1 MARAAA
7 GQVLAIMGSGETS
20 PTMVT
25 VHKALVAGMG
35 GQPAEALLLQTPYA
49 FQENCADI
57 SARARQYF
65 SRSVGLTVS
74 VFPDHDE
81 PAAALT
87 AADAGPAGPAGP
99 AASADAAAPA
109 RLAPLRTAGW
119 VFSGP
124 GSPTYALAR
133 WDASGVSQALRDRV
147 AAGHGL
153 TVMAS
158 AAAATI
164 GCATLPVYEIYKA
177 GADPHWL
184 GGLDLLGLLG
194 LPVALI
200 PHYNNTEGGTH
211 DTRYCYLG
219 ERRLA
224 RMERE
229 LPAGAAVLGVD
240 EHTAAVIDLAA
251 GTLAVTGRGTVTVR
265 RAGQSAVL
273 PAGTSLSLADLRR
286 LIRGEAR
293 APGPTGAPGRT
304 PPDASGSDEAPSD
317 RDTGSA
323 APLPLPELTALA
335 RERFGTADRSGDLP
349 GMVTAILDLEAAIS
363 DWATDTEEDQG
374 TAQSRAVLRGLI
386 TALGQRAAELAAQAA
401 RPARLAGLVTRAGP
415 GTAGGH
421 TAGAG
426 HTAGGS
432 CAPPGAF
439 GGVIE
444 PLLTLR
450 AELREQ
456 GAWPAADTIR
466 DALTAA
472 GFRLQDTADGTHW
485 TLGPD
490 PDAP

>member
-7 GQVLAIMGSGETS
+7 SQVLAIMGSGETS

-25 VHKALVAGMG
+25 VHKALIAGTG
-35 GQPAEALLLQTPYA
+35 GQPAGALLLQTPYA

-65 SRSVGLTVS
+65 ARSVGLTVS
-74 VFPDHDE
+74 VFPDDE
-81 PAAALT
+81 PAGQGHGPG
-87 AADAGPAGPAGP
+87 AGL
-99 AASADAAAPA
+99 AAA
-109 RLAPLRTAGW
+109 RLTPLRTAGW

-133 WDASGVSQALRDRV
+133 WDASGVSQALRDRI
-147 AAGHGL
+147 AAGHGR

-251 GTLAVTGRGTVTVR
+251 ATLAVTGRGTVTVR
-265 RAGQSAVL
+265 RAGQSTVL
-273 PAGTSLSLADLRR
+273 PAGTILSLADLRG

-293 APGPTGAPGRT
+293 AAGVTGAAGRT
-304 PPDASGSDEAPSD
+304 SPEASGSPASPAD
-317 RDTGSA
+317 RDTGFA

-335 RERFGTADRSGDLP
+335 RERFEAADRAGDVP
-349 GMVTAILDLEAAIS
+349 GMVTAILDLEAAIT

-386 TALGQRAAELAAQAA
+386 TALGQRTAELAARAA
-401 RPARLAGLVTRAGP
+401 RPARLAGLIPA
-415 GTAGGH
+415 
-421 TAGAG
+421 
-426 HTAGGS
+426 AGGS
-432 CAPPGAF
+432 CAPSGPLGA
-439 GGVIE
+439 VVE

-472 GFRLQDTADGTHW
+472 GFQLQDTADGTRW

-490 PDAP
+490 PGA

>member
-25 VHKALVAGMG
+25 VHKALIAGMG
-35 GQPAEALLLQTPYA
+35 GQPAGALLLQTPYA

-65 SRSVGLTVS
+65 ARSVGLTVS
-74 VFPDHDE
+74 VFPDDE
-81 PAAALT
+81 PAGQ
-87 AADAGPAGPAGP
+87 GPGAGPAGP
-99 AASADAAAPA
+99 AAA

-133 WDASGVSQALRDRV
+133 WDASGVSQALRDRI

-184 GGLDLLGLLG
+184 GGLDLLGLLD

-251 GTLAVTGRGTVTVR
+251 ATLAVTGRGTVTVR
-265 RAGQSAVL
+265 RAGQSTVL
-273 PAGTSLSLADLRR
+273 PADTSLSLADLRR

-293 APGPTGAPGRT
+293 AAGATAPRRPHLPGG
-304 PPDASGSDEAPSD
+304 ASGSP
-317 RDTGSA
+317 R
-323 APLPLPELTALA
+323 
-335 RERFGTADRSGDLP
+335 
-349 GMVTAILDLEAAIS
+349 IS
-363 DWATDTEEDQG
+363 RTIG
-374 TAQSRAVLRGLI
+374 
-386 TALGQRAAELAAQAA
+386 
-401 RPARLAGLVTRAGP
+401 
-415 GTAGGH
+415 
-421 TAGAG
+421 
-426 HTAGGS
+426 
-432 CAPPGAF
+432 
-439 GGVIE
+439 
-444 PLLTLR
+444 
-450 AELREQ
+450 
-456 GAWPAADTIR
+456 IR
-466 DALTAA
+466 DL
-472 GFRLQDTADGTHW
+472 R
-485 TLGPD
+485 P
-490 PDAP
+490 PSRCPS

>member
-7 GQVLAIMGSGETS
+7 SQVLAIMGSGETS

-25 VHKALVAGMG
+25 VHKALVAGLG
-35 GQPAEALLLQTPYA
+35 GQPAGALLLQTPYA

-65 SRSVGLTVS
+65 ARSVGLTVG
-74 VFPDHDE
+74 VFPDDDE
-81 PAAALT
+81 PAGQSHGPG
-87 AADAGPAGPAGP
+87 AGPAEPTA
-99 AASADAAAPA
+99 A

-133 WDASGVSQALRDRV
+133 WDASGVSQALRDRI

-251 GTLAVTGRGTVTVR
+251 ATLAVTGRGTVTVR
-265 RAGQSAVL
+265 RAGQSTVL
-273 PAGTSLSLADLRR
+273 PTGISLSLADLRG

-293 APGPTGAPGRT
+293 AAGVTGAVGRT
-304 PPDASGSDEAPSD
+304 SPEASGSPASPDD
-317 RDTGSA
+317 RDTGFA

-335 RERFGTADRSGDLP
+335 RERFEAADRAGDVP
-349 GMVTAILDLEAAIS
+349 GMVTAILDLEAAIT

-386 TALGQRAAELAAQAA
+386 TALGQRTAELAARAA
-401 RPARLAGLVTRAGP
+401 RPARLAGLIPA
-415 GTAGGH
+415 AGGPC
-421 TAGAG
+421 ASSGPLGA
-426 HTAGGS
+426 
-432 CAPPGAF
+432 
-439 GGVIE
+439 VVE

-472 GFRLQDTADGTHW
+472 GFQLQDTADGTRW

-490 PDAP
+490 PGA

>member
-1 MARAAA
+1 MAQAAA
-7 GQVLAIMGSGETS
+7 DQVLAIMGSGETS

-25 VHKALVAGMG
+25 VHKALVAGLG
-35 GQPAEALLLQTPYA
+35 GQPDEALLLETPYA

-65 SRSVGLTVS
+65 ARSVGLTVS
-74 VFPDHDE
+74 VFPDDE
-81 PAAALT
+81 PA
-87 AADAGPAGPAGP
+87 GQGP
-99 AASADAAAPA
+99 AASTGPAEPAAA

-133 WDASGVSQALRDRV
+133 WDASGVSQALRDRI

-251 GTLAVTGRGTVTVR
+251 ATLAVTGRGTVTVR
-265 RAGQSAVL
+265 RAGQSTVL
-273 PAGTSLSLADLRR
+273 PAGTSLSLADLRG

-293 APGPTGAPGRT
+293 APGPAAAAGRT
-304 PPDASGSDEAPSD
+304 SPDASASDESRVD
-317 RDTGSA
+317 RDTGFA

-335 RERFGTADRSGDLP
+335 RERFEAADRAGDVP
-349 GMVTAILDLEAAIS
+349 GMVTAILDLEAAIC

-386 TALGQRAAELAAQAA
+386 TALGQRTAELAARAA
-401 RPARLAGLVTRAGP
+401 RPARLAGLIPAG
-415 GTAGGH
+415 
-421 TAGAG
+421 
-426 HTAGGS
+426 GGS
-432 CAPPGAF
+432 CAPSGPLGA
-439 GGVIE
+439 VVE

-472 GFRLQDTADGTHW
+472 GFQLQDTADGTRW
-485 TLGPD
+485 ALGPD

>member
-25 VHKALVAGMG
+25 VHKALIAGMG
-35 GQPAEALLLQTPYA
+35 GQPAGALLLQTPYA

-57 SARARQYF
+57 STRARQYF
-65 SRSVGLTVS
+65 DRSVGLTVS
-74 VFPDHDE
+74 VFPDD
-81 PAAALT
+81 
-87 AADAGPAGPAGP
+87 AD
-99 AASADAAAPA
+99 DAAG
-109 RLAPLRTAGW
+109 LAPLRTAGW

-133 WDASGVSQALRDRV
+133 WDTSGVSQALRDRI

-184 GGLDLLGLLG
+184 GGVGLLGLLD

-224 RMERE
+224 RMERD

-251 GTLAVTGRGTVTVR
+251 STLAVTGRGTVTVR
-265 RAGQSAVL
+265 RAGRSTVL
-273 PAGTSLSLADLRR
+273 PTGTQLSLADLRR

-293 APGPTGAPGRT
+293 AAPAAPAAGPASSGASPHG
-304 PPDASGSDEAPSD
+304 ASPAAGYT
-317 RDTGSA
+317 RDA

-335 RERFGTADRSGDLP
+335 RERFDAADRAGDVP
-349 GMVTAILDLEAAIS
+349 AMVTAILDLEAAIC

-386 TALGQRAAELAAQAA
+386 TQLGQRAAEAAA
-401 RPARLAGLVTRAGP
+401 RGAPPARLAGLVT
-415 GTAGGH
+415 TARDGN
-421 TAGAG
+421 
-426 HTAGGS
+426 GGS
-432 CAPPGAF
+432 CAPPGL
-439 GGVIE
+439 GRVVE

-450 AELREQ
+450 AQLRDQ
-456 GAWPAADTIR
+456 GSWPAADSIR
-466 DALTAA
+466 DALLAA
-472 GFRLQDTADGTHW
+472 GFRLQDTPDGTRW
-485 TLGPD
+485 TIGPD
-490 PDAP
+490 PDE

>member
-1 MARAAA
+1 MARPAA

-35 GQPAEALLLQTPYA
+35 GQPDEALLLQTPYA

-65 SRSVGLTVS
+65 ARSVGLTVS
-74 VFPDHDE
+74 VFPDDDE
-81 PAAALT
+81 PAAQ
-87 AADAGPAGPAGP
+87 GPAGP
-99 AASADAAAPA
+99 AAA

-133 WDASGVSQALRDRV
+133 WDASGVSQALRDRI

-184 GGLDLLGLLG
+184 CGLDLLGLLD

-251 GTLAVTGRGTVTVR
+251 ATLAVTGRGTVTVR
-265 RAGQSAVL
+265 RAGQSTVL
-273 PAGTSLSLADLRR
+273 PAGTSLSLADLRG

-293 APGPTGAPGRT
+293 VPAPADADRT
-304 PPDASGSDEAPSD
+304 SPDSSGSDESHVD
-317 RDTGSA
+317 RATGFA

-335 RERFGTADRSGDLP
+335 RERFEAADRAGDVP
-349 GMVTAILDLEAAIS
+349 GMVAAILDLEAVIG
-363 DWATDTEEDQG
+363 DWATDTEENQG

-386 TALGQRAAELAAQAA
+386 TALGQRTAELAA
-401 RPARLAGLVTRAGP
+401 RPARLAGLIPAAGGPCAPAGP
-415 GTAGGH
+415 
-421 TAGAG
+421 
-426 HTAGGS
+426 
-432 CAPPGAF
+432 CAPSGPLGA
-439 GGVIE
+439 VVE

-472 GFRLQDTADGTHW
+472 GFQLQDTADGTRW

-490 PDAP
+490 PDAT

>member
-7 GQVLAIMGSGETS
+7 SQVLAIMGSGETS

-25 VHKALVAGMG
+25 VHKALIAGTG
-35 GQPAEALLLQTPYA
+35 GQPAGALLLQTPYA

-65 SRSVGLTVS
+65 ARSVGLTVS
-74 VFPDHDE
+74 VFPDDE
-81 PAAALT
+81 PAGQGHGPG
-87 AADAGPAGPAGP
+87 AGL
-99 AASADAAAPA
+99 AAA
-109 RLAPLRTAGW
+109 RLTPLRTAGW

-133 WDASGVSQALRDRV
+133 WDASGVSQALRDRI

-251 GTLAVTGRGTVTVR
+251 ATLAVTGRGTVTIR
-265 RAGQSAVL
+265 RAGQSTVL
-273 PAGTSLSLADLRR
+273 PAGTILSLADLRG

-293 APGPTGAPGRT
+293 AAGVTGAAGRT
-304 PPDASGSDEAPSD
+304 SPEASGSPASPDD
-317 RDTGSA
+317 RDTGFA

-335 RERFGTADRSGDLP
+335 RERFEAADRAGDVP
-349 GMVTAILDLEAAIS
+349 GMVTAILDLEAAIT

-386 TALGQRAAELAAQAA
+386 TALGQRTAELAARAA
-401 RPARLAGLVTRAGP
+401 RPARLAGLIPA
-415 GTAGGH
+415 
-421 TAGAG
+421 
-426 HTAGGS
+426 AGGS
-432 CAPPGAF
+432 CAPSGPLGA
-439 GGVIE
+439 VVE

-472 GFRLQDTADGTHW
+472 GFQLQDTADGTRW

-490 PDAP
+490 PGA

>member
-7 GQVLAIMGSGETS
+7 SQVLAIMGSGETS

-25 VHKALVAGMG
+25 VHKALVAGLG
-35 GQPAEALLLQTPYA
+35 GQIAGALLLQTPYA

-65 SRSVGLTVS
+65 ARSVGLTVS
-74 VFPDHDE
+74 VFPDDE
-81 PAAALT
+81 PAGQ
-87 AADAGPAGPAGP
+87 GPGPGAGPAGP
-99 AASADAAAPA
+99 AAA

-133 WDASGVSQALRDRV
+133 WDASGVSQALRDRI

-251 GTLAVTGRGTVTVR
+251 ATLAVTGRGTVTVR
-265 RAGQSAVL
+265 RAGQSTVL
-273 PAGTSLSLADLRR
+273 PAGAILSLADLRG
-286 LIRGEAR
+286 LIRAEAR
-293 APGPTGAPGRT
+293 AAGVTGAVGRT
-304 PPDASGSDEAPSD
+304 SPESSGSPASPDE
-317 RDTGSA
+317 RDTGFA

-335 RERFGTADRSGDLP
+335 RERFEAADRAGDVP
-349 GMVTAILDLEAAIS
+349 GMVTAILDLEAAIT

-386 TALGQRAAELAAQAA
+386 TALGQRTAELAARAA
-401 RPARLAGLVTRAGP
+401 RPARLAGLIP
-415 GTAGGH
+415 AGG
-421 TAGAG
+421 GP
-426 HTAGGS
+426 
-432 CAPPGAF
+432 CAPSGPLGA
-439 GGVIE
+439 VVE

-472 GFRLQDTADGTHW
+472 GFQLQDTADGTHW

-490 PDAP
+490 PGA

>member
-7 GQVLAIMGSGETS
+7 SQVLAIMGSGETS

-35 GQPAEALLLQTPYA
+35 GQPAGALLLQTPYA

-65 SRSVGLTVS
+65 ARSVGLTVS
-74 VFPDHDE
+74 VFPDDE
-81 PAAALT
+81 PAGQGHGPG
-87 AADAGPAGPAGP
+87 AGL
-99 AASADAAAPA
+99 AAA
-109 RLAPLRTAGW
+109 RLTPLRTAGW

-133 WDASGVSQALRDRV
+133 WDASGVSQALRDRI

-251 GTLAVTGRGTVTVR
+251 ATLAVTGRGTVTVR
-265 RAGQSAVL
+265 RAGQSTVL
-273 PAGTSLSLADLRR
+273 PAGTILSLADLRG

-293 APGPTGAPGRT
+293 AAGVTGAAGRT
-304 PPDASGSDEAPSD
+304 SPEASGSPDSPDD
-317 RDTGSA
+317 RDTAFA

-335 RERFGTADRSGDLP
+335 RERFEAADRAGDVP
-349 GMVTAILDLEAAIS
+349 GMVTAILDLEAAIT

-386 TALGQRAAELAAQAA
+386 TALGQRTAELAARAA
-401 RPARLAGLVTRAGP
+401 RPARLAGLIPA
-415 GTAGGH
+415 
-421 TAGAG
+421 
-426 HTAGGS
+426 AGGS
-432 CAPPGAF
+432 CAPSGPLGA
-439 GGVIE
+439 VVE

-472 GFRLQDTADGTHW
+472 GFQLQDTADGTRW

-490 PDAP
+490 PGA

>member
-1 MARAAA
+1 MAPAAA
-7 GQVLAIMGSGETS
+7 SQVLAIMGSGETS

-25 VHKALVAGMG
+25 VHKALIAGTG
-35 GQPAEALLLQTPYA
+35 GQPAGALLLQTPYA

-65 SRSVGLTVS
+65 ARSVGLTVS
-74 VFPDHDE
+74 VFPDDE
-81 PAAALT
+81 PAGQGHGPG
-87 AADAGPAGPAGP
+87 AGL
-99 AASADAAAPA
+99 AAA
-109 RLAPLRTAGW
+109 RLTPLRTAGW

-133 WDASGVSQALRDRV
+133 WDASGVSQALRDRI

-184 GGLDLLGLLG
+184 GGLDLLGLLD

-251 GTLAVTGRGTVTVR
+251 ATLAVTGRGTVTVR
-265 RAGQSAVL
+265 RAGQSTVL
-273 PAGTSLSLADLRR
+273 PAGTILSLADLRG

-293 APGPTGAPGRT
+293 AAGVTGAAGRT
-304 PPDASGSDEAPSD
+304 SPEVPGSPASPGD
-317 RDTGSA
+317 RDTGFA

-335 RERFGTADRSGDLP
+335 RERFEAADRAGDVP
-349 GMVTAILDLEAAIS
+349 GMVTAILDLEAAIT

-386 TALGQRAAELAAQAA
+386 TALGQRTAELAARAA
-401 RPARLAGLVTRAGP
+401 RPARLAGLIPA
-415 GTAGGH
+415 AGGP
-421 TAGAG
+421 
-426 HTAGGS
+426 
-432 CAPPGAF
+432 CAPSGPLGA
-439 GGVIE
+439 VVE

-472 GFRLQDTADGTHW
+472 GFQLQDTADGTRW

-490 PDAP
+490 PGA

>member
-7 GQVLAIMGSGETS
+7 SQVLAIMGSGETS

-25 VHKALVAGMG
+25 VHKALVAGLG
-35 GQPAEALLLQTPYA
+35 GQPAGALLLQTPYA

-65 SRSVGLTVS
+65 ARSVGLTVS
-74 VFPDHDE
+74 VFPDDDE
-81 PAAALT
+81 PA
-87 AADAGPAGPAGP
+87 GPGPGE
-99 AASADAAAPA
+99 AAAA

-133 WDASGVSQALRDRV
+133 WDASGVSQALRDRI
-147 AAGHGL
+147 AAGHGR

-194 LPVALI
+194 LPAALI

-251 GTLAVTGRGTVTVR
+251 ATLAVTGRGTVTVR
-265 RAGQSAVL
+265 RAGQSTVL
-273 PAGTSLSLADLRR
+273 PAGTILSLADLRGP
-286 LIRGEAR
+286 IRGEAR
-293 APGPTGAPGRT
+293 AAGVTGAAGRT
-304 PPDASGSDEAPSD
+304 SPEASGSPASPDD
-317 RDTGSA
+317 RDTGFA

-335 RERFGTADRSGDLP
+335 RERFEAADRAGDVP
-349 GMVTAILDLEAAIS
+349 GMVTAILDLEAAIT

-386 TALGQRAAELAAQAA
+386 TALGQRTAELAARAA
-401 RPARLAGLVTRAGP
+401 RPARLAGLIPA
-415 GTAGGH
+415 
-421 TAGAG
+421 
-426 HTAGGS
+426 AGGS
-432 CAPPGAF
+432 CAPSGPLGA
-439 GGVIE
+439 VVE

-472 GFRLQDTADGTHW
+472 GFQLQDTADGTRW
-485 TLGPD
+485 TIGAEPGE
-490 PDAP
+490 

>member
-1 MARAAA
+1 MAPAAA
-7 GQVLAIMGSGETS
+7 SQVLAIMGSGETS

-25 VHKALVAGMG
+25 VHKALIAGTG
-35 GQPAEALLLQTPYA
+35 GQPAGALLLQTPYA

-65 SRSVGLTVS
+65 ARSVGLTVS
-74 VFPDHDE
+74 VFPDDE
-81 PAAALT
+81 PAGQGHGPG
-87 AADAGPAGPAGP
+87 AGL
-99 AASADAAAPA
+99 AAA
-109 RLAPLRTAGW
+109 RLTPLRTAGW

-133 WDASGVSQALRDRV
+133 WDASGVSQALRDRI

-251 GTLAVTGRGTVTVR
+251 ATLAVTGRGTVTVR
-265 RAGQSAVL
+265 RAGQSTVL
-273 PAGTSLSLADLRR
+273 PAGTILSLADLRG

-293 APGPTGAPGRT
+293 AAGVTGAAGRT
-304 PPDASGSDEAPSD
+304 SPEASGSPASPDD
-317 RDTGSA
+317 RDTGFA

-335 RERFGTADRSGDLP
+335 RERFEAADRAGNVP
-349 GMVTAILDLEAAIS
+349 GMVTAILDLEAAIT

-386 TALGQRAAELAAQAA
+386 TALGQRTAELAARAA
-401 RPARLAGLVTRAGP
+401 RPARLAGLIPA
-415 GTAGGH
+415 
-421 TAGAG
+421 
-426 HTAGGS
+426 AGGS
-432 CAPPGAF
+432 CAPSGPLGA
-439 GGVIE
+439 VVE

-472 GFRLQDTADGTHW
+472 GFQLQDTADGTRW

-490 PDAP
+490 PGA

>member
-25 VHKALVAGMG
+25 VHKALVAGLG
-35 GQPAEALLLQTPYA
+35 GQPAGALLLQTPYA

-65 SRSVGLTVS
+65 ARSVGLTVS
-74 VFPDHDE
+74 VFPDDE
-81 PAAALT
+81 PAGQ
-87 AADAGPAGPAGP
+87 GPGPGAGPAGP
-99 AASADAAAPA
+99 AAA

-133 WDASGVSQALRDRV
+133 WDASGVSQALRDRI

-251 GTLAVTGRGTVTVR
+251 ATLAVTGRGTVTVR
-265 RAGQSAVL
+265 RAGQSTVL
-273 PAGTSLSLADLRR
+273 PTGISLSLADLRG

-293 APGPTGAPGRT
+293 AAGVTGAVGRT
-304 PPDASGSDEAPSD
+304 SPEASGSPASPDD
-317 RDTGSA
+317 RDTGFA

-335 RERFGTADRSGDLP
+335 RERFEAADRAGDVP
-349 GMVTAILDLEAAIS
+349 GMVTAILDLEAAIT

-386 TALGQRAAELAAQAA
+386 TALGQRTAELAARAA
-401 RPARLAGLVTRAGP
+401 RPARLAGLIPA
-415 GTAGGH
+415 AGGPC
-421 TAGAG
+421 ASSGPLGA
-426 HTAGGS
+426 
-432 CAPPGAF
+432 
-439 GGVIE
+439 VVE

-472 GFRLQDTADGTHW
+472 GFQLQDTADGTRW

-490 PDAP
+490 PGA

>member
-35 GQPAEALLLQTPYA
+35 GQPAGALLLQTPYA

-65 SRSVGLTVS
+65 DRSVGLTVS
-74 VFPDHDE
+74 VFPDDE
-81 PAAALT
+81 PAGQGHGPG
-87 AADAGPAGPAGP
+87 AGL
-99 AASADAAAPA
+99 AAA
-109 RLAPLRTAGW
+109 RLTPLRTAGW

-133 WDASGVSQALRDRV
+133 WDASGVSQALRDRI

-251 GTLAVTGRGTVTVR
+251 ATLAVTGRGTVTIR
-265 RAGQSAVL
+265 RAGQSTVL
-273 PAGTSLSLADLRR
+273 PAGTILSLADLRG

-293 APGPTGAPGRT
+293 AAGVTGAAGRT
-304 PPDASGSDEAPSD
+304 SPEASGSPASPDD
-317 RDTGSA
+317 RDTGFA

-335 RERFGTADRSGDLP
+335 RERFEAADRAGDVP
-349 GMVTAILDLEAAIS
+349 GMVTAILDLEAAIT

-386 TALGQRAAELAAQAA
+386 TALGQRTAELAARAA
-401 RPARLAGLVTRAGP
+401 RPARLAGLIPA
-415 GTAGGH
+415 
-421 TAGAG
+421 
-426 HTAGGS
+426 AGGS
-432 CAPPGAF
+432 CAPSGPLGA
-439 GGVIE
+439 VVE

-472 GFRLQDTADGTHW
+472 GFQLQDTADGTRW

-490 PDAP
+490 PGA

>member
-1 MARAAA
+1 MAPAAA
-7 GQVLAIMGSGETS
+7 SQVLAIMGSGETS

-25 VHKALVAGMG
+25 VHKALIAGTG
-35 GQPAEALLLQTPYA
+35 GQPAGALLLQTPYA

-65 SRSVGLTVS
+65 ARSVGLTVG
-74 VFPDHDE
+74 VFPDDDE
-81 PAAALT
+81 PAA
-87 AADAGPAGPAGP
+87 D
-99 AASADAAAPA
+99 

-133 WDASGVSQALRDRV
+133 WDASGVSQALRDRI

-251 GTLAVTGRGTVTVR
+251 ATLAVTGRGTVTVR
-265 RAGQSAVL
+265 RAGQSTVL
-273 PAGTSLSLADLRR
+273 PAGTILSLADLRG

-293 APGPTGAPGRT
+293 AAGVTGAAGRT
-304 PPDASGSDEAPSD
+304 SPEASGSPASPDD
-317 RDTGSA
+317 RDTGFA

-335 RERFGTADRSGDLP
+335 RERFEAADRAGDVP
-349 GMVTAILDLEAAIS
+349 GMVTAILDLEAAIT

-386 TALGQRAAELAAQAA
+386 TALGQRTAELAARAA
-401 RPARLAGLVTRAGP
+401 RPARLAGLIPA
-415 GTAGGH
+415 
-421 TAGAG
+421 
-426 HTAGGS
+426 AGGS
-432 CAPPGAF
+432 CAPSGPLGA
-439 GGVIE
+439 VVE

-472 GFRLQDTADGTHW
+472 GFQLQDTADGTRW

-490 PDAP
+490 PGA

>member
-25 VHKALVAGMG
+25 VHKALVAGLG

-65 SRSVGLTVS
+65 ARSVGLTVG
-74 VFPDHDE
+74 VFPDDDE
-81 PAAALT
+81 
-87 AADAGPAGPAGP
+87 PAGP
-99 AASADAAAPA
+99 AAA

-133 WDASGVSQALRDRV
+133 WDASGVSQALRDRI

-194 LPVALI
+194 LTVALI

-251 GTLAVTGRGTVTVR
+251 ATLAVTGRGTVTVR
-265 RAGQSAVL
+265 RAGQSTIL
-273 PAGTSLSLADLRR
+273 PAGTCLSLADLRR

-293 APGPTGAPGRT
+293 APAVTAVTGRAPS
-304 PPDASGSDEAPSD
+304 DASGSDGSPSVQA
-317 RDTGSA
+317 TEA

-335 RERFGTADRSGDLP
+335 RERFDTAARAGDLP
-349 GMVTAILDLEAAIS
+349 GMVTA
-363 DWATDTEEDQG
+363 
-374 TAQSRAVLRGLI
+374 
-386 TALGQRAAELAAQAA
+386 
-401 RPARLAGLVTRAGP
+401 
-415 GTAGGH
+415 
-421 TAGAG
+421 
-426 HTAGGS
+426 
-432 CAPPGAF
+432 
-439 GGVIE
+439 
-444 PLLTLR
+444 
-450 AELREQ
+450 
-456 GAWPAADTIR
+456 
-466 DALTAA
+466 
-472 GFRLQDTADGTHW
+472 
-485 TLGPD
+485 
-490 PDAP
+490 

>member
-1 MARAAA
+1 MAPAAA
-7 GQVLAIMGSGETS
+7 SQVLAIMGSGETS

-25 VHKALVAGMG
+25 VHKALIAGTG
-35 GQPAEALLLQTPYA
+35 GQPAGALLLQTPYA

-65 SRSVGLTVS
+65 ARSVGLTVS
-74 VFPDHDE
+74 VFPDE
-81 PAAALT
+81 PDGQGHGPGAGLAAARLT
-87 AADAGPAGPAGP
+87 
-99 AASADAAAPA
+99 
-109 RLAPLRTAGW
+109 PLRTAGW

-133 WDASGVSQALRDRV
+133 WDASGVSQALRDRI

-164 GCATLPVYEIYKA
+164 GCASLPVYEIYKA

-251 GTLAVTGRGTVTVR
+251 ATLAVTGRGTVTVR
-265 RAGQSAVL
+265 RAGQSTVL
-273 PAGTSLSLADLRR
+273 PAGTIQSLADLRG

-293 APGPTGAPGRT
+293 AAGVTGAAGRT
-304 PPDASGSDEAPSD
+304 SPEASGSPASPDD
-317 RDTGSA
+317 RDTGFA

-335 RERFGTADRSGDLP
+335 RERFEAADRAGDVP
-349 GMVTAILDLEAAIS
+349 GMVTAILDLEAAIT

-386 TALGQRAAELAAQAA
+386 TALGQRTAELAARAA
-401 RPARLAGLVTRAGP
+401 RPSRLAGLIPA
-415 GTAGGH
+415 
-421 TAGAG
+421 
-426 HTAGGS
+426 AGGS
-432 CAPPGAF
+432 CAPSGPLGA
-439 GGVIE
+439 VVE

-472 GFRLQDTADGTHW
+472 GFQLQDTADGTRW

-490 PDAP
+490 PGA

>member
-35 GQPAEALLLQTPYA
+35 GQPAEALLLETPYA

-57 SARARQYF
+57 SSRARQYF
-65 SRSVGLTVS
+65 DRSVGLAVS
-74 VFPDHDE
+74 VFAEEEDGAGAGL
-81 PAAALT
+81 AA
-87 AADAGPAGPAGP
+87 
-99 AASADAAAPA
+99 
-109 RLAPLRTAGW
+109 LRTAGW

-133 WDASGVSQALRDRV
+133 WEASGVGQALRERI

-177 GADPHWL
+177 GEEPRWR

-240 EHTAAVIDLAA
+240 EHTAAVLNLADS
-251 GTLAVTGRGTVTVR
+251 TMTVTGRGTVTVR
-265 RAGQSAVL
+265 RTGHSTVL
-273 PAGTSLSLADLRR
+273 PAGTALSLADLRR

-293 APGPTGAPGRT
+293 AGAAAGAAGPAAAGGPG
-304 PPDASGSDEAPSD
+304 SG
-317 RDTGSA
+317 GSQVVESTVDA
-323 APLPLPELTALA
+323 APLPLPELTELA
-335 RERFGTADRSGDLP
+335 RERFEAAGRAGDVP
-349 GMVTAILDLEAAIS
+349 GMVTAILDLEAAIA

-374 TAQSRAVLRGLI
+374 TEQSRAVLRGLI
-386 TALGQRAAELAAQAA
+386 TALGQRAAELAAQ
-401 RPARLAGLVTRAGP
+401 PARLT
-415 GTAGGH
+415 
-421 TAGAG
+421 GA
-426 HTAGGS
+426 A
-432 CAPPGAF
+432 
-439 GGVIE
+439 VE

-472 GFRLQDTADGTHW
+472 GLQLQDTADGTRW
-485 TLGPD
+485 TDGQEPGG
-490 PDAP
+490 

>member
-35 GQPAEALLLQTPYA
+35 GQPAGALLLQTPYA

-65 SRSVGLTVS
+65 DRSVGLTVS
-74 VFPDHDE
+74 VFPDDDE
-81 PAAALT
+81 HASPG
-87 AADAGPAGPAGP
+87 AGPASPGAP
-99 AASADAAAPA
+99 AAEAA

-133 WDASGVSQALRDRV
+133 WDASGVSQALRDRI

-229 LPAGAAVLGVD
+229 LPAGAAVLGV
-240 EHTAAVIDLAA
+240 TS
-251 GTLAVTGRGTVTVR
+251 TPR
-265 RAGQSAVL
+265 R
-273 PAGTSLSLADLRR
+273 
-286 LIRGEAR
+286 
-293 APGPTGAPGRT
+293 
-304 PPDASGSDEAPSD
+304 
-317 RDTGSA
+317 
-323 APLPLPELTALA
+323 
-335 RERFGTADRSGDLP
+335 
-349 GMVTAILDLEAAIS
+349 
-363 DWATDTEEDQG
+363 
-374 TAQSRAVLRGLI
+374 
-386 TALGQRAAELAAQAA
+386 
-401 RPARLAGLVTRAGP
+401 
-415 GTAGGH
+415 
-421 TAGAG
+421 
-426 HTAGGS
+426 
-432 CAPPGAF
+432 
-439 GGVIE
+439 
-444 PLLTLR
+444 
-450 AELREQ
+450 
-456 GAWPAADTIR
+456 
-466 DALTAA
+466 
-472 GFRLQDTADGTHW
+472 
-485 TLGPD
+485 
-490 PDAP
+490 

>member
-1 MARAAA
+1 MAPAAA
-7 GQVLAIMGSGETS
+7 SQVLAIMGSGETS

-35 GQPAEALLLQTPYA
+35 GQPAGALLLQTPYA

-65 SRSVGLTVS
+65 ARSVGLTVS
-74 VFPDHDE
+74 VFPDDE
-81 PAAALT
+81 PAGQGHGPG
-87 AADAGPAGPAGP
+87 AGL
-99 AASADAAAPA
+99 AAA
-109 RLAPLRTAGW
+109 RLTPLRTAGW

-133 WDASGVSQALRDRV
+133 WDASGVSQALRDRI

-251 GTLAVTGRGTVTVR
+251 ATLAVTGRGTVTIR
-265 RAGQSAVL
+265 RAGQSTVL
-273 PAGTSLSLADLRR
+273 PAGTILSLADLRG

-293 APGPTGAPGRT
+293 AAGVTGAAGRT
-304 PPDASGSDEAPSD
+304 SPEASGSPDSPDD
-317 RDTGSA
+317 RDTGFA

-335 RERFGTADRSGDLP
+335 RERFEAADRAGDVP
-349 GMVTAILDLEAAIS
+349 GMVTAILDLEAAIT

-386 TALGQRAAELAAQAA
+386 TALGQRTAELAARAA
-401 RPARLAGLVTRAGP
+401 RPARLAGLIPA
-415 GTAGGH
+415 
-421 TAGAG
+421 
-426 HTAGGS
+426 AGGS
-432 CAPPGAF
+432 CAPSGPLGA
-439 GGVIE
+439 VVE

-472 GFRLQDTADGTHW
+472 GFQLQDTADGTRW

-490 PDAP
+490 PGA

>member
-35 GQPAEALLLQTPYA
+35 GQPAGALLLQTPYA

-65 SRSVGLTVS
+65 DRSVGLTVS
-74 VFPDHDE
+74 VFPDDDE
-81 PAAALT
+81 HASPG
-87 AADAGPAGPAGP
+87 AGPASPGAP
-99 AASADAAAPA
+99 AAEAA

-133 WDASGVSQALRDRV
+133 WDASGVSQALRDRI

-177 GADPHWL
+177 GAEPHWL
-184 GGLDLLGLLG
+184 GGLDLLSLLD

-265 RAGQSAVL
+265 RAAQSTVL
-273 PAGTSLSLADLRR
+273 PAGTQLSLADLRR

-293 APGPTGAPGRT
+293 APAAAAAPS
-304 PPDASGSDEAPSD
+304 DASGSDES
-317 RDTGSA
+317 RDDASTGFA

-335 RERFGTADRSGDLP
+335 RELFEAADRAGDVP

-374 TAQSRAVLRGLI
+374 TTQSRAVLRGLI
-386 TALGQRAAELAAQAA
+386 TALGQRAAELAVRAA
-401 RPARLAGLVTRAGP
+401 RPAGLAGLVTL
-415 GTAGGH
+415 
-421 TAGAG
+421 
-426 HTAGGS
+426 AGGS
-432 CAPPGAF
+432 CAPAGPSGRAGAL
-439 GGVIE
+439 GALVE

-450 AELREQ
+450 AELRDQ

-472 GFRLQDTADGTHW
+472 GFKLQDTPGGTRW
-485 TLGPD
+485 SIGSAA
-490 PDAP
+490 DAP

>member
-1 MARAAA
+1 MAQAAA

-65 SRSVGLTVS
+65 ARSVGLTVG
-74 VFPDHDE
+74 VFPDDDE
-81 PAAALT
+81 P
-87 AADAGPAGPAGP
+87 DA
-99 AASADAAAPA
+99 A

-133 WDASGVSQALRDRV
+133 WDASGVSQALRDRI

-251 GTLAVTGRGTVTVR
+251 AMLAVTGRGTVTVR
-265 RAGQSAVL
+265 RAGQSTVL
-273 PAGTSLSLADLRR
+273 PAGTILSLADLRG

-293 APGPTGAPGRT
+293 VPAPADAAGRT
-304 PPDASGSDEAPSD
+304 SPDAPGSDESRAD
-317 RDTGSA
+317 RDTGFA

-335 RERFGTADRSGDLP
+335 RERFEAADRAGDVP

-363 DWATDTEEDQG
+363 
-374 TAQSRAVLRGLI
+374 
-386 TALGQRAAELAAQAA
+386 
-401 RPARLAGLVTRAGP
+401 
-415 GTAGGH
+415 
-421 TAGAG
+421 
-426 HTAGGS
+426 
-432 CAPPGAF
+432 
-439 GGVIE
+439 
-444 PLLTLR
+444 
-450 AELREQ
+450 
-456 GAWPAADTIR
+456 
-466 DALTAA
+466 
-472 GFRLQDTADGTHW
+472 
-485 TLGPD
+485 
-490 PDAP
+490 

>member
-1 MARAAA
+1 
-7 GQVLAIMGSGETS
+7 
-20 PTMVT
+20 
-25 VHKALVAGMG
+25 
-35 GQPAEALLLQTPYA
+35 
-49 FQENCADI
+49 
-57 SARARQYF
+57 
-65 SRSVGLTVS
+65 
-74 VFPDHDE
+74 
-81 PAAALT
+81 
-87 AADAGPAGPAGP
+87 
-99 AASADAAAPA
+99 
-109 RLAPLRTAGW
+109 

-184 GGLDLLGLLG
+184 GGLDLLGLLD

-251 GTLAVTGRGTVTVR
+251 ATLAVTGRGTVTVR
-265 RAGQSAVL
+265 RAGQSTVL
-273 PAGTSLSLADLRR
+273 PAGTSLSLADLRG

-293 APGPTGAPGRT
+293 AAGVTGAVGRT
-304 PPDASGSDEAPSD
+304 SPEASGSPASPDD
-317 RDTGSA
+317 RDTGFA

-335 RERFGTADRSGDLP
+335 RERFEAADRAGDVP
-349 GMVTAILDLEAAIS
+349 GMVTAILDLEAAIC

-386 TALGQRAAELAAQAA
+386 TALGQRTAELAARAA
-401 RPARLAGLVTRAGP
+401 RPARLAGLIPA
-415 GTAGGH
+415 
-421 TAGAG
+421 
-426 HTAGGS
+426 AGGS
-432 CAPPGAF
+432 CAPSGPLGA
-439 GGVIE
+439 VVE

-472 GFRLQDTADGTHW
+472 GFQLQDTADGTRW

-490 PDAP
+490 PGA

>member
-35 GQPAEALLLQTPYA
+35 GQPAGALLLQTPYA

-65 SRSVGLTVS
+65 DRSVGLTVS
-74 VFPDHDE
+74 IFPDDDE
-81 PAAALT
+81 HASPG
-87 AADAGPAGPAGP
+87 AGPASPGAP
-99 AASADAAAPA
+99 AAEAA

-133 WDASGVSQALRDRV
+133 WDASGVSQALRDRI
-147 AAGHGL
+147 AAGHSL

-184 GGLDLLGLLG
+184 GGLDLLGLLD

-240 EHTAAVIDLAA
+240 EHTAAVLDLAA

-265 RAGQSAVL
+265 RAAQSTVL
-273 PAGTSLSLADLRR
+273 PAGTRLSLADLRR

-293 APGPTGAPGRT
+293 APAAAGT
-304 PPDASGSDEAPSD
+304 PSDASGSDES
-317 RDTGSA
+317 RDDESTGSA

-335 RERFGTADRSGDLP
+335 RERFETANQAGDVP

-386 TALGQRAAELAAQAA
+386 TALGQRAAELAARAA
-401 RPARLAGLVTRAGP
+401 RPAGLAGLVTLAGGPCAPAGPPGRAGP
-415 GTAGGH
+415 L
-421 TAGAG
+421 GAL
-426 HTAGGS
+426 
-432 CAPPGAF
+432 
-439 GGVIE
+439 VE

-450 AELREQ
+450 AELRDQ

-472 GFRLQDTADGTHW
+472 GFQLQDTPDGTRW
-485 TLGPD
+485 SIGSAA
-490 PDAP
+490 DAP

>member
-1 MARAAA
+1 MEAAYGA
-7 GQVLAIMGSGETS
+7 GRRKPGSG
-20 PTMVT
+20 
-25 VHKALVAGMG
+25 HHGLGRD
-35 GQPAEALLLQTPYA
+35 QPDDGHRAQGPGRRDGRSARRGAAPADPYA
-49 FQENCADI
+49 FQENCTDI
-57 SARARQYF
+57 SARTRQYF

-74 VFPDHDE
+74 VFPDDD
-81 PAAALT
+81 AGD
-87 AADAGPAGPAGP
+87 DAGP
-99 AASADAAAPA
+99 
-109 RLAPLRTAGW
+109 APLRTAGW

-133 WDASGVSQALRDRV
+133 WDTSGVSQALRDRI

-251 GTLAVTGRGTVTVR
+251 ARWPSPAAAR
-265 RAGQSAVL
+265 SPSAGPQSTVL

-286 LIRGEAR
+286 LIRGEPR
-293 APGPTGAPGRT
+293 AAGATGAPGRT
-304 PPDASGSDEAPSD
+304 SSEAAGSPASPAD
-317 RDTGSA
+317 RDTGFA

-335 RERFGTADRSGDLP
+335 RERFEAADRAGDVP
-349 GMVTAILDLEAAIS
+349 GMVAAILDLEAAIC

-386 TALGQRAAELAAQAA
+386 TQLGQRP
-401 RPARLAGLVTRAGP
+401 RKPPPAPPGLLRLAGLVTPARDGK
-415 GTAGGH
+415 GGH
-421 TAGAG
+421 
-426 HTAGGS
+426 
-432 CAPPGAF
+432 APRRLSA
-439 GGVIE
+439 VVE

-450 AELREQ
+450 AQLRDQ
-456 GAWPAADTIR
+456 GAWPTADTIR

-472 GFRLQDTADGTHW
+472 GFQLQDTPDGTRW
-485 TLGPD
+485 AIGLEPGG
-490 PDAP
+490 

>member
-1 MARAAA
+1 MAPAAA
-7 GQVLAIMGSGETS
+7 SQVLAIMGSGETS

-25 VHKALVAGMG
+25 VHKALIAGTG
-35 GQPAEALLLQTPYA
+35 GQPAGALLLQTPYA

-65 SRSVGLTVS
+65 ARSVGLTVS
-74 VFPDHDE
+74 VFPDDE
-81 PAAALT
+81 PAGQGHGPG
-87 AADAGPAGPAGP
+87 AGL
-99 AASADAAAPA
+99 AAA
-109 RLAPLRTAGW
+109 RLTPLRTAGW

-133 WDASGVSQALRDRV
+133 WDASGVSQALRDRI

-251 GTLAVTGRGTVTVR
+251 ATLAVTGRGTVTVR
-265 RAGQSAVL
+265 RAGQSTVL
-273 PAGTSLSLADLRR
+273 PAGTILSLADLRG

-293 APGPTGAPGRT
+293 AAGVTGAAGRT
-304 PPDASGSDEAPSD
+304 SPEASGSPASPDD
-317 RDTGSA
+317 RDTGFA

-335 RERFGTADRSGDLP
+335 RERFEAADRAGDVP
-349 GMVTAILDLEAAIS
+349 GMVTAILDLEAAIT

-386 TALGQRAAELAAQAA
+386 TALGQRTAELAARAA
-401 RPARLAGLVTRAGP
+401 RPARLAGLIPA
-415 GTAGGH
+415 
-421 TAGAG
+421 
-426 HTAGGS
+426 AGGS
-432 CAPPGAF
+432 CAPSGPLGA
-439 GGVIE
+439 VVE

-472 GFRLQDTADGTHW
+472 GFQLQDTADGTRW

-490 PDAP
+490 PGA

>member
-35 GQPAEALLLQTPYA
+35 GQPAGALLLQTPYA

-65 SRSVGLTVS
+65 DRSVGLTVS
-74 VFPDHDE
+74 VFTDDDE
-81 PAAALT
+81 PAGPG
-87 AADAGPAGPAGP
+87 AGPGAPPAE
-99 AASADAAAPA
+99 AA

-133 WDASGVSQALRDRV
+133 WDASGVSQALRDRI

-177 GADPHWL
+177 GAEPHWL
-184 GGLDLLGLLG
+184 GGLDLLSLLD

-251 GTLAVTGRGTVTVR
+251 ATLAVTGRGTVTVR
-265 RAGQSAVL
+265 RAGQSTVL
-273 PAGTSLSLADLRR
+273 PAGTSLSLADLRG

-293 APGPTGAPGRT
+293 APGPAAAAGRT
-304 PPDASGSDEAPSD
+304 SPDASASDESRVD
-317 RDTGSA
+317 RDTGFA

-335 RERFGTADRSGDLP
+335 RERFEAADRAGDVP
-349 GMVTAILDLEAAIS
+349 GMVTAILDLEAAIC

-386 TALGQRAAELAAQAA
+386 TALGQRTAELAARAA
-401 RPARLAGLVTRAGP
+401 RPARLAGLVTLASTSGP
-415 GTAGGH
+415 GGHAGSAHPDG
-421 TAGAG
+421 TC
-426 HTAGGS
+426 GS
-432 CAPPGAF
+432 VAPPGPLGAM
-439 GGVIE
+439 VE
-444 PLLTLR
+444 PLL
-450 AELREQ
+450 A
-456 GAWPAADTIR
+456 
-466 DALTAA
+466 
-472 GFRLQDTADGTHW
+472 
-485 TLGPD
+485 
-490 PDAP
+490 

>member
-7 GQVLAIMGSGETS
+7 SQVLAIMGSGETS

-25 VHKALVAGMG
+25 VHKALIAGTG
-35 GQPAEALLLQTPYA
+35 GQPAGALLLQTPYA

-65 SRSVGLTVS
+65 ARSVGLTVS
-74 VFPDHDE
+74 VFPDDE
-81 PAAALT
+81 PAGQGHGPG
-87 AADAGPAGPAGP
+87 AGL
-99 AASADAAAPA
+99 AAA
-109 RLAPLRTAGW
+109 RLTPLRTAGW

-133 WDASGVSQALRDRV
+133 WDASGVSQALRDRI

-184 GGLDLLGLLG
+184 GGLDLLGLLD

-265 RAGQSAVL
+265 RAGQSTVL
-273 PAGTSLSLADLRR
+273 PTGTQLSLADLRR

-293 APGPTGAPGRT
+293 APAATGAPGRT
-304 PPDASGSDEAPSD
+304 PSDASGSDES
-317 RDTGSA
+317 RDDAATGFA

-335 RERFGTADRSGDLP
+335 RERFETADRAGDVP

-374 TAQSRAVLRGLI
+374 TTQSRAILRGLI
-386 TALGQRAAELAAQAA
+386 TALGQRAAELAARAA
-401 RPARLAGLVTRAGP
+401 RPAGLAGLVTL
-415 GTAGGH
+415 
-421 TAGAG
+421 
-426 HTAGGS
+426 AGGS
-432 CAPPGAF
+432 CAPAGPSGRGGPLGAL
-439 GGVIE
+439 VE

-450 AELREQ
+450 AELRDQ

-472 GFRLQDTADGTHW
+472 GFQLQDTPDGTRW
-485 TLGPD
+485 SIGSAA
-490 PDAP
+490 DAP

>member
-65 SRSVGLTVS
+65 ARSVGLTVS
-74 VFPDHDE
+74 VFPDDE
-81 PAAALT
+81 PAASG
-87 AADAGPAGPAGP
+87 AGPAEP
-99 AASADAAAPA
+99 AAA
-109 RLAPLRTAGW
+109 RLASLRTAGW

-184 GGLDLLGLLG
+184 GGLDLLGLLD

-251 GTLAVTGRGTVTVR
+251 DTLAVTGRGTVTVR
-265 RAGQSAVL
+265 RAGQSTVL
-273 PAGTSLSLADLRR
+273 PAGTCLSLADLRG

-293 APGPTGAPGRT
+293 AAGTVGADGRT
-304 PPDASGSDEAPSD
+304 SP
-317 RDTGSA
+317 
-323 APLPLPELTALA
+323 
-335 RERFGTADRSGDLP
+335 
-349 GMVTAILDLEAAIS
+349 IS
-363 DWATDTEEDQG
+363 
-374 TAQSRAVLRGLI
+374 S
-386 TALGQRAAELAAQAA
+386 
-401 RPARLAGLVTRAGP
+401 
-415 GTAGGH
+415 
-421 TAGAG
+421 
-426 HTAGGS
+426 
-432 CAPPGAF
+432 
-439 GGVIE
+439 
-444 PLLTLR
+444 
-450 AELREQ
+450 
-456 GAWPAADTIR
+456 
-466 DALTAA
+466 
-472 GFRLQDTADGTHW
+472 
-485 TLGPD
+485 
-490 PDAP
+490 

>member
-7 GQVLAIMGSGETS
+7 SQVLAIMGSGETS

-25 VHKALVAGMG
+25 VHKALVAGLG
-35 GQPAEALLLQTPYA
+35 GQPAGALLLQTPYA

-65 SRSVGLTVS
+65 ARSVGLTVS
-74 VFPDHDE
+74 VFPDDE
-81 PAAALT
+81 
-87 AADAGPAGPAGP
+87 PAGP
-99 AASADAAAPA
+99 AAA

-133 WDASGVSQALRDRV
+133 WDASGVSQALRDRI

-184 GGLDLLGLLG
+184 GGLDLLGLLD

-251 GTLAVTGRGTVTVR
+251 ATLAVTGRGTVTVR
-265 RAGQSAVL
+265 RAGQSTVL
-273 PAGTSLSLADLRR
+273 PAGNTLSLANLRG

-293 APGPTGAPGRT
+293 AAGVTGTVGRT
-304 PPDASGSDEAPSD
+304 SPEASGSPASPDD
-317 RDTGSA
+317 RDTGFA

-335 RERFGTADRSGDLP
+335 RERFEAADRAGDVP
-349 GMVTAILDLEAAIS
+349 GMVTAILDLEAAIT

-386 TALGQRAAELAAQAA
+386 TALGQRTAELAARAA
-401 RPARLAGLVTRAGP
+401 RPARLAGLIPA
-415 GTAGGH
+415 
-421 TAGAG
+421 
-426 HTAGGS
+426 AGGS
-432 CAPPGAF
+432 CAPSGPLGA
-439 GGVIE
+439 VVE
-444 PLLTLR
+444 PLLTPR
-450 AELREQ
+450 AKLREQ

-472 GFRLQDTADGTHW
+472 GFQLQDTADGTRW

-490 PDAP
+490 PGA